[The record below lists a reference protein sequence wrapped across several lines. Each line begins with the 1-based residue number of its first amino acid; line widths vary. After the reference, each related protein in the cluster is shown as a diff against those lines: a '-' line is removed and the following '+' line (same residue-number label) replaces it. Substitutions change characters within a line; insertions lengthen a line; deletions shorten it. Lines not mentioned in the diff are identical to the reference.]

1 MKKLLIFLLAITPAF
16 IQAQTKVDR
25 SKVPQPAPAP
35 AINVG
40 KPVTYTLEN
49 GLKVFVVQNKKL
61 PRVSATLAIDLDGIV
76 EGDKAGMSSMAGS
89 LLRRGTTK
97 MNKAALDEAIDFLGA
112 SINTSSTSASASSL
126 TRNFPKTLE
135 LLSDVVLR
143 PSYPGDELEK
153 IRKQELSA
161 LQANQSDPAAISQNV
176 VQKLAYGKDH
186 PYGEIVTQQSLN
198 NVTVADIRKYFDTY
212 WKPNNAYLVFV
223 GDIDPQEAKK
233 LSEKYFGAWK
243 KGEVP
248 SINYDAPK
256 PPAKTMIALVD
267 RPSSVQ
273 SVINFITPVEL
284 KPGAPE
290 AIPSSVMNNILG
302 GGFSGRLFA
311 NLREKHGFTYG
322 AYSSLSPNRLIGS
335 FTASAS
341 VRNEK
346 TDSAIGQFLSEF
358 NRIRKEAISADE
370 VSRMKN
376 YLSGGFARS
385 LENPATIANFAL
397 NIARNKLPQNYYQ
410 DYLKNLASVTPATV
424 QQMANK
430 YVLPGQM
437 YIVVVGNAKEIANGL
452 EKYGEVKYFDMY
464 GNETAAPTVKEVA
477 SGITPETVL
486 KKAIE
491 ATGGAAAIA
500 AVKDISLKGSVSI
513 MGQNIDLE
521 QKNVFPAAYS
531 MVVSMGGMVIQKEV
545 LNNGNAIMVQQGT
558 DVPVDDK
565 KMEELKE
572 KSAFF
577 IEKFYMDQKGY
588 TFNLTGIEPVDGK
601 EAYVMTVTSPQG
613 RSVTN
618 YYDKISGLMVKSSSE
633 QEAGPMGKIMV
644 QTYFNDYKAYNGV
657 QIPTKITV
665 DMGQLQQEVNFTE
678 VKVNSGLKAED
689 LK

>member
-1 MKKLLIFLLAITPAF
+1 MKKILIFLIAISPF
-16 IQAQTKVDR
+16 LLQAQTKVDR

-35 AINVG
+35 EINVG

-49 GLKVFVVQNKKL
+49 GLKVFVVQNNKL
-61 PRVSATLAIDLDGIV
+61 PRISATLAIDLDGIV

-89 LLRRGTTK
+89 LLRRGTAK
-97 MNKAALDEAIDFLGA
+97 MDKAALDEAIDFLGA
-112 SINTSSTSASASSL
+112 SINTSSTSAFASSL
-126 TRNFPKTLE
+126 TRNFPKTME

-143 PSYPGDELEK
+143 PSYPADELEK

-198 NVTVADIRKYFDTY
+198 NVTVADIRKYFDIY

-223 GDIDPQEAKK
+223 GDIEPTEAKK
-233 LSEKYFGAWK
+233 LAEKYFGAWK
-243 KGEVP
+243 KGTVP
-248 SINYDAPK
+248 ANNYEAPK
-256 PPAKTMIALVD
+256 PPAKTMIAIVD

-273 SVINFITPVEL
+273 SVINFITPIEL
-284 KPGAPE
+284 KPGAPD

-311 NLREKHGFTYG
+311 NLREKHAFTYG

-341 VRNEK
+341 VRNDK

-358 NRIRKEAISADE
+358 NRIRNEAISAGE
-370 VSRMKN
+370 VSSMKN

-410 DYLKNLASVTPATV
+410 DYLKNLSGVTPATV
-424 QQMANK
+424 QQMAKK
-430 YVLPGQM
+430 YVLPGHM

-452 EKYGEVKYFDMY
+452 EKYGEVKYFDVY
-464 GNETAAPTVKEVA
+464 GNEIAAPTVKEVGA
-477 SGITPETVL
+477 GITPETVL
-486 KKAIE
+486 KKAVE
-491 ATGGAAAIA
+491 GSGGEAAIA
-500 AVKDISLKGSVSI
+500 AIKDITLKGSLSI
-513 MGQNIDLE
+513 MGQNIDIE
-521 QKNVFPAAYS
+521 ERHVFPSAYDLK
-531 MVVSMGGMVIQKEV
+531 VSMGGMVIQNES
-545 LNNGNAIMVQQGT
+545 LNNGNAVMVQQGNNI
-558 DVPVDDK
+558 PVDER

-572 KSAFF
+572 KTAFF
-577 IEKFYMDQKGY
+577 SEKYYLNQKDY
-588 TFNLTGIEPVDGK
+588 KFTLTGIEPVDGK
-601 EAYVMTVTSPQG
+601 EAYVLKVTTPQG
-613 RSVTN
+613 RELTN
-618 YYDKISGLMVKSSSE
+618 FYDKNSGLLVKSSFE
-633 QEAGPMGKIMV
+633 QEAGPMGTIVV
-644 QTYFNDYKAYNGV
+644 QTYLKDYKPFNGV
-657 QIPTKITV
+657 QIPTKVSV
-665 DMGQLQQEVNFTE
+665 DMGQMQQEISFTDI
-678 VKVNSGLKAED
+678 KVNTGLKADD